1 MSDKFTYEQKLEIG
15 KVYAERTEDT
25 PAQEIADV
33 YGITTRSCQR
43 YTVLYKKHL
52 AEQPKAKPAKKAA
65 KAAKPAKPA
74 KPAKNAKPV
83 KAKAPAKTKAE
94 PAKPKAKDEPAKK
107 AAPKKPAAPKRQ
119 YHYSYMD
126 FGHQIY
132 VARQEL
138 DNEPSVR
145 IIQKSDAAA
154 FAAAVVLIREGVS
167 ANSSKWAMLFEDA
180 LTNEVKAK
188 TSDRVTV
195 KGNEV
200 FVDGIAV
207 KDDIAIALLARFREG
222 MKDELASLLA
232 FMDKLKENPSKLAR
246 EHLWAFMAHNDIQVL
261 PDGDVQAWKVVRY
274 NYLDCHSGTM
284 DNSVGTTVSMPRE
297 DVVEDPHQTCSAG
310 LHVCAKSYIPHFA
323 RSTNRVVAVKV
334 NPKDFVSIPVDYDGA
349 KARVCRYV
357 VTEDVTTDFR
367 P

>member
-1 MSDKFTYEQKLEIG
+1 MSEKFTYEQKLEIG

-43 YTVLYKKHL
+43 YAVLYKKHL
-52 AEQPKAKPAKKAA
+52 AEQPKAKPTKKAEQ
-65 KAAKPAKPA
+65 
-74 KPAKNAKPV
+74 V
-83 KAKAPAKTKAE
+83 KAKAPAKVKAE
-94 PAKPKAKDEPAKK
+94 PAKPKARAEDTKPKAKK
-107 AAPKKPAAPKRQ
+107 AAPKRQ
-119 YHYSYMD
+119 YRYSYMD

-138 DNEPSVR
+138 DNEPTVR
-145 IIQKSDAAA
+145 IIQKSDKAA
-154 FAAAVVLIREGVS
+154 FAAATALIREGVP
-167 ANSSKWAMLFEDA
+167 ANSDKWAMLFEDA

-207 KDDIAIALLARFREG
+207 KDDIAIALLCRFREG

-310 LHVCAKSYIPHFA
+310 LHVCAKSYIPNFA
-323 RSTNRVVAVKV
+323 VATNRVVAVKV

-357 VTEDVTTDFR
+357 VIEDVTTDFR
-367 P
+367 L

>member
-1 MSDKFTYEQKLEIG
+1 MSEKFTYEQKLEIG
-15 KVYAERTEDT
+15 KAYAERTEDT

-43 YTVLYKKHL
+43 YAALYKKHL
-52 AEQPKAKPAKKAA
+52 AEQPKAKKAA
-65 KAAKPAKPA
+65 KAAKKVEPAKPAKPA
-74 KPAKNAKPV
+74 KPVKKDEPV
-83 KAKAPAKTKAE
+83 KAKAPAKAKTE
-94 PAKPKAKDEPAKK
+94 PAKPKAKK

-119 YHYSYMD
+119 YRYSYMD

-132 VARQEL
+132 VARQEM
-138 DNEPSVR
+138 DNEPTVR
-145 IIQKSDAAA
+145 IIQKSDKAA
-154 FAAAVVLIREGVS
+154 FAAATALIREGVPADS
-167 ANSSKWAMLFEDA
+167 NKWAMLFEDA

-357 VTEDVTTDFR
+357 VTEDVTIDFR

>member
-1 MSDKFTYEQKLEIG
+1 MSEKFTYEQKLEIG
-15 KVYAERTEDT
+15 KAYAERTEDT

-43 YTVLYKKHL
+43 YAVLYKKHL
-52 AEQPKAKPAKKAA
+52 AEQTKAKPAKKTA
-65 KAAKPAKPA
+65 KAAKPAKKA
-74 KPAKNAKPV
+74 EPV
-83 KAKAPAKTKAE
+83 KAKAPAKAK
-94 PAKPKAKDEPAKK
+94 AKPVNPKAKK
-107 AAPKKPAAPKRQ
+107 AAPKRQ
-119 YHYSYMD
+119 YRYSYMD

-138 DNEPSVR
+138 DNEPTVR
-145 IIQKSDAAA
+145 IIQKSDKAA
-154 FAAAVVLIREGVS
+154 FAAATALIREGVP

-188 TSDRVTV
+188 TSARVTV

-261 PDGDVQAWKVVRY
+261 PDGDVQAWKVVRK

-284 DNSVGTTVSMPRE
+284 DNSVGKTVTMPRE

>member
-15 KVYAERTEDT
+15 KAYAERTEDT

-43 YTVLYKKHL
+43 YAVLYKKHL
-52 AEQPKAKPAKKAA
+52 AEQPKAKPVKTAA
-65 KAAKPAKPA
+65 KAKPTKPAKKVEPAKPA
-74 KPAKNAKPV
+74 K
-83 KAKAPAKTKAE
+83 KAE
-94 PAKPKAKDEPAKK
+94 PAKPKAKK
-107 AAPKKPAAPKRQ
+107 AAPKRQ
-119 YHYSYMD
+119 YRYSYMD

-138 DNEPSVR
+138 DNEPTVR

-154 FAAAVVLIREGVS
+154 FAAATALIREGVP
-167 ANSSKWAMLFEDA
+167 ANSGKWAMLFEDA

-297 DVVEDPHQTCSAG
+297 DVVEDPHQTAAPDCMSAQNPTFRI
-310 LHVCAKSYIPHFA
+310 LPVA
-323 RSTNRVVAVKV
+323 RTAW
-334 NPKDFVSIPVDYDGA
+334 
-349 KARVCRYV
+349 
-357 VTEDVTTDFR
+357 
-367 P
+367 

>member
-1 MSDKFTYEQKLEIG
+1 MSEKFTYEQKLEIG
-15 KVYAERTEDT
+15 KAYVERTEDT

-43 YTVLYKKHL
+43 YAVLYKKHL
-52 AEQPKAKPAKKAA
+52 AEQPKTKPAKKAA
-65 KAAKPAKPA
+65 KPAKKVEPAKPA
-74 KPAKNAKPV
+74 KKAEPV
-83 KAKAPAKTKAE
+83 KAKAPAKANAE
-94 PAKPKAKDEPAKK
+94 PTKPKAKK
-107 AAPKKPAAPKRQ
+107 AAPQKPAAPKRQ
-119 YHYSYMD
+119 YRYSYMD

-138 DNEPSVR
+138 DNEPTVR

-154 FAAAVVLIREGVS
+154 FAAATALIREGEP

-246 EHLWAFMAHNDIQVL
+246 EHLWAFMAHNDIKVL
-261 PDGDVQAWKVVRY
+261 PDGDVQAWKVVKH

-357 VTEDVTTDFR
+357 VTEDVTIDFR

>member
-15 KVYAERTEDT
+15 KAYAERTEDT

-43 YTVLYKKHL
+43 YAVLYKKHL
-52 AEQPKAKPAKKAA
+52 TEQPEQPKAKPVKKSA
-65 KAAKPAKPA
+65 KAATPAK
-74 KPAKNAKPV
+74 KTEPV
-83 KAKAPAKTKAE
+83 KAKAPAKAKAE
-94 PAKPKAKDEPAKK
+94 PAKPKVKK
-107 AAPKKPAAPKRQ
+107 ATPKKPAAPKRQ

-138 DNEPSVR
+138 DNEPTVR

-154 FAAAVVLIREGVS
+154 FAAAVALIREGVP
-167 ANSSKWAMLFEDA
+167 ANSDKWAMLFEDA
-180 LTNEVKAK
+180 LSNEVKAK

-261 PDGDVQAWKVVRY
+261 PDGDVQAWKVVRK

-284 DNSVGTTVSMPRE
+284 DNSVGKTVTMPRE

-323 RSTNRVVAVKV
+323 VSTNRVVAVKV

-367 P
+367 L

>member
-1 MSDKFTYEQKLEIG
+1 MSEKFTYEQKLEIG
-15 KVYAERTEDT
+15 KAYAERTEDT

-43 YTVLYKKHL
+43 YAVLYKKHL
-52 AEQPKAKPAKKAA
+52 AEQPKAKKPVEAVKKAKSAKKAE
-65 KAAKPAKPA
+65 
-74 KPAKNAKPV
+74 PV
-83 KAKAPAKTKAE
+83 KAKAPAKAKAE
-94 PAKPKAKDEPAKK
+94 PAKPKAKAESVKK
-107 AAPKKPAAPKRQ
+107 AAQKKPAAPKRQ
-119 YHYSYMD
+119 YRYSYMD

-138 DNEPSVR
+138 DNEPTVR
-145 IIQKSDAAA
+145 IIQKSDKAA
-154 FAAAVVLIREGVS
+154 FAAATALIREGVP

-297 DVVEDPHQTCSAG
+297 NVVEDPHQTCSAG

-323 RSTNRVVAVKV
+323 RSTNRVVTVKV

-357 VTEDVTTDFR
+357 VTEDVTDTFR

>member
-1 MSDKFTYEQKLEIG
+1 MSEKFTYEQKLEIG
-15 KVYAERTEDT
+15 KAYAERTEDT
-25 PAQEIADV
+25 PAQEIANV

-43 YTVLYKKHL
+43 YAVLYKKHL
-52 AEQPKAKPAKKAA
+52 AEQPKAKPVKTAA
-65 KAAKPAKPA
+65 KAKPTKPAK
-74 KPAKNAKPV
+74 
-83 KAKAPAKTKAE
+83 KAE
-94 PAKPKAKDEPAKK
+94 PAKPKAKK
-107 AAPKKPAAPKRQ
+107 AVPKKPAAPKRQ
-119 YHYSYMD
+119 YRYSYMD

-138 DNEPSVR
+138 DNEPTVR
-145 IIQKSDAAA
+145 IIQKSDKAA
-154 FAAAVVLIREGVS
+154 FAAATALIREGVP

-349 KARVCRYV
+349 KARVCCYV

>member
-1 MSDKFTYEQKLEIG
+1 MSEKFTYEQKLKIG
-15 KVYAERTEDT
+15 KAYAERTEDT

-43 YTVLYKKHL
+43 YAVLYKKHL
-52 AEQPKAKPAKKAA
+52 AEQPKTKPTKKAA

-74 KPAKNAKPV
+74 KPAKKDEPV
-83 KAKAPAKTKAE
+83 KAKAPAKANTEPAE
-94 PAKPKAKDEPAKK
+94 PKA
-107 AAPKKPAAPKRQ
+107 KKPAAPKRQ

-138 DNEPSVR
+138 DNEPTVR

-154 FAAAVVLIREGVS
+154 FAAATALIREGEP

-261 PDGDVQAWKVVRY
+261 SDGDVQAWKVVRK

-284 DNSVGTTVSMPRE
+284 DNSVGKTVTMPRE

-323 RSTNRVVAVKV
+323 HRTNRVVAVKV

-367 P
+367 L

>member
-1 MSDKFTYEQKLEIG
+1 MSEKFTYKQKLEIG
-15 KVYAERTEDT
+15 KVYSERTEDT

-43 YTVLYKKHL
+43 YAVLYKKHL
-52 AEQPKAKPAKKAA
+52 AEHKPVKKAV
-65 KAAKPAKPA
+65 KAAKPAK
-74 KPAKNAKPV
+74 KVEQV
-83 KAKAPAKTKAE
+83 KAKE
-94 PAKPKAKDEPAKK
+94 PAKPKAEPTKPKAKK
-107 AAPKKPAAPKRQ
+107 AAPKRQ
-119 YHYSYMD
+119 YRYSYMD

-138 DNEPSVR
+138 DNEPTVR

-154 FAAAVVLIREGVS
+154 FAAAVALIREGVP

-261 PDGDVQAWKVVRY
+261 PDGDVQAWKVVRR

-284 DNSVGTTVSMPRE
+284 DNSVGKTVSMPRE

-323 RSTNRVVAVKV
+323 MSTNRVVAVKV

-357 VTEDVTTDFR
+357 VTEDVTIDFR
-367 P
+367 L

>member
-15 KVYAERTEDT
+15 KAYAERTEDT

-43 YTVLYKKHL
+43 YAVLYKKHL
-52 AEQPKAKPAKKAA
+52 AEQPKAKPVKTAA
-65 KAAKPAKPA
+65 KAKPTKPAKKVEPAKPA
-74 KPAKNAKPV
+74 K
-83 KAKAPAKTKAE
+83 KAE
-94 PAKPKAKDEPAKK
+94 PAKPKAKK
-107 AAPKKPAAPKRQ
+107 AAPKRQ
-119 YHYSYMD
+119 YRYSYMD

-138 DNEPSVR
+138 DNEPTVR

-154 FAAAVVLIREGVS
+154 FAAATALIREGVP
-167 ANSSKWAMLFEDA
+167 ANSGKWAMLFEDA

-357 VTEDVTTDFR
+357 VTEDVTIDFR
-367 P
+367 L

>member
-43 YTVLYKKHL
+43 YAVLYKKHL
-52 AEQPKAKPAKKAA
+52 VEQPKAKPAKKAA

-74 KPAKNAKPV
+74 KPAKNAEPV
-83 KAKAPAKTKAE
+83 KAKA

-154 FAAAVVLIREGVS
+154 FAAAVVLIREGVP

-261 PDGDVQAWKVVRY
+261 PDGDVQAWKVVRK

-310 LHVCAKSYIPHFA
+310 LHVCAKFYIPHFA
-323 RSTNRVVAVKV
+323 RNTNRVVAVKV

-367 P
+367 L